1 MFWRRPHKSAKQTP
15 APLPS
20 PDNVPPPADLVSPD
34 KALAMRFVA
43 EAGKQMLEA
52 SPSVSEVLDRLRP
65 FLPVVGLEGCMIDAN
80 LSTLTLS
87 YWGPGMP
94 LPLTM
99 MRDVRAS
106 EPRLERM
113 AETVSLL
120 DKVERGE
127 IELASA
133 FEQLQVLAR
142 TPGMRRRWARTAI
155 LVSVIGWV
163 LFLNGLDAISVLV
176 ALLATALTFPVSF
189 VVSRMR
195 LPLIAAT
202 FAAAVI
208 LAAVPNLLAAAGLSF
223 SIAAAVVG
231 GLFIYLPGRAFVTAV
246 IDGLANAPVSA
257 ITRAFE
263 ALITAGALAL
273 GVMVGGEIGVG
284 LGVELQA
291 DVVSAPLWISVLAA
305 GVGVLGIA
313 VAWGMP
319 RTRVIPTV
327 AIGAIGWLIVALPT
341 REGSASSWVV
351 YLIAAMFVGFAG
363 VIGASLQGGTGS
375 VYTGV
380 AILPL
385 VPGFSIYQGMLALA
399 LGTGDAA
406 VPLKNAA
413 TISLAIAG
421 GVAAG
426 LALGRNA
433 FSLAAWLRKRAR
445 ATAADR
451 HAAAPRRPTA

>member
-1 MFWRRPHKSAKQTP
+1 
-15 APLPS
+15 
-20 PDNVPPPADLVSPD
+20 
-34 KALAMRFVA
+34 
-43 EAGKQMLEA
+43 
-52 SPSVSEVLDRLRP
+52 
-65 FLPVVGLEGCMIDAN
+65 
-80 LSTLTLS
+80 
-87 YWGPGMP
+87 MP

-99 MRDVRAS
+99 MRDVRAP

-113 AETVSLL
+113 AETVKLL
-120 DKVERGE
+120 DRVERRE
-127 IELASA
+127 IDLAAA
-133 FEQLQVLAR
+133 FEQLQALAR
-142 TPGMRRRWARTAI
+142 APGMRRRYARTAI
-155 LVSVIGWV
+155 LVSVVGWV
-163 LFLNGLDAISVLV
+163 LFLNGLDIISVLV
-176 ALLATALTFPVSF
+176 AILATALTFPVSS
-189 VVSRMR
+189 VVGKMR
-195 LPLIAAT
+195 LPLIAGT
-202 FAAAVI
+202 FVAAII
-208 LAAVPNLLAAAGLSF
+208 LAAVPNLVAATGLTF

-246 IDGLANAPVSA
+246 IDGLANAPISA

-284 LGVELQA
+284 LGVEIQA
-291 DVVSAPLWISVLAA
+291 DVISTPLWISVLAA
-305 GVGVLGIA
+305 GLGVLGIA

-319 RTRVIPTV
+319 RARVIPTV
-327 AIGAIGWLIVALPT
+327 AIGALGWLIVALPA
-341 REGSASSWVV
+341 REGSGSAWIA
-351 YLIAAMFVGFAG
+351 YLLAAMFVGFAG
-363 VIGASLQGGTGS
+363 VVGASLQGGTGS

-433 FSLAAWLRKRAR
+433 FSLVMWLRTQKRS
-445 ATAADR
+445 AASDR
-451 HAAAPRRPTA
+451 RAAAATEATDSVGEGSPPG

>member
-1 MFWRRPHKSAKQTP
+1 MFWRHPHKSATQ
-15 APLPS
+15 APVTAPS
-20 PDNVPPPADLVSPD
+20 PDTT
-34 KALAMRFVA
+34 LAIRFVA

-52 SPSVSEVLDRLRP
+52 SPSVSEVLDRLRR

-94 LPLTM
+94 VPLTM

-113 AETVSLL
+113 ADTVSLL
-120 DKVERGE
+120 HRVERRE
-127 IELASA
+127 IDLAAA
-133 FEQLQVLAR
+133 FEQLQALAR
-142 TPGMRRRWARTAI
+142 APGMRRRYARTAI
-155 LVSVIGWV
+155 LVSVVGWV
-163 LFLNGLDAISVLV
+163 LFLNGVDIVSVLV
-176 ALLATALTFPVSF
+176 ALLATALTLPVNS
-189 VVSRMR
+189 VVGRLR
-195 LPLIAAT
+195 LPLISGTFVAAI
-202 FAAAVI
+202 I

-246 IDGLANAPVSA
+246 IDGLGNAPVSA

-273 GVMVGGEIGVG
+273 GVVVGGEIGAG

-291 DVVSAPLWISVLAA
+291 DVTSAPLWISVLAA

-341 REGSASSWVV
+341 REGSATDWVV
-351 YLIAAMFVGFAG
+351 YLLAAMFVGFAG
-363 VIGASLQGGTGS
+363 VIAASLQGGTGS

-385 VPGFSIYQGMLALA
+385 VPGFSIYQGMLALT
-399 LGTGDAA
+399 LGTGNAAGPLKDAA
-406 VPLKNAA
+406 I
-413 TISLAIAG
+413 ISLAIAG
-421 GVAAG
+421 GVAVG
-426 LALGRNA
+426 LAFGRNA
-433 FSLAAWLRKRAR
+433 FSLATWLRSRTRYAVSDR
-445 ATAADR
+445 DGATPIEAADS
-451 HAAAPRRPTA
+451 AGGAGPPG

>member
-1 MFWRRPHKSAKQTP
+1 MFWRRRHRNAKQVP
-15 APLPS
+15 VAVPC
-20 PDNVPPPADLVSPD
+20 PDT
-34 KALAMRFVA
+34 ALAIRFVA

-52 SPSVSEVLDRLRP
+52 SPSISEVLDRLRR
-65 FLPVVGLEGCMIDAN
+65 FLPAVGLEGCEIDAN

-94 LPLTM
+94 FPVTT

-120 DKVERGE
+120 ERVERRE
-127 IELASA
+127 IDLAAA
-133 FEQLQVLAR
+133 FEQLQALAR
-142 TPGMRRRWARTAI
+142 APGMRRRYARTAI

-163 LFLNGLDAISVLV
+163 LFLNGLDVVSVLV
-176 ALLATALTFPVSF
+176 ALLATALTFPVNS
-189 VVSRMR
+189 VVSRLR
-195 LPLIAAT
+195 LPLISGT
-202 FAAAVI
+202 FVAAVI

-246 IDGLANAPVSA
+246 IDSLGNAPVSA

-263 ALITAGALAL
+263 ALLTAGALAL
-273 GVMVGGEIGVG
+273 GVLVGGEIGAG

-291 DVVSAPLWISVLAA
+291 DVTSAPLWISVLAA

-327 AIGAIGWLIVALPT
+327 VIGAMGWLIVALPA
-341 REGSASSWVV
+341 REGSGSAWVA
-351 YLIAAMFVGFAG
+351 YLLAAMFVGFAG
-363 VIGASLQGGTGS
+363 VIGASLQGGTAS

-399 LGTGDAA
+399 AGSGNAA
-406 VPLKNAA
+406 GPLKDAA

-421 GVAAG
+421 GVAVG

-433 FSLAAWLRKRAR
+433 FSFVTWLRSRTR
-445 ATAADR
+445 STAPD
-451 HAAAPRRPTA
+451 HQVVTPTETAGSVGGAGPPG